1 MNEINIY
8 IYNDVSLNIGI
19 VEAREWLDKEIHD
32 KALSSLML
40 TVFAELAQ
48 NIIKYANRGK
58 ITLKIYINA
67 NKRSLEISSID
78 QGPGIACLQTAL
90 EDGFSTSG
98 TLGLGLPGIKRIMD
112 EFEINSEPEKGTEF
126 RGVKKLWM

>member
-1 MNEINIY
+1 MNEISIY
-8 IYNDVSLNIGI
+8 IFDDVSLNIGI

-58 ITLKIYINA
+58 ITLKIYWNA
-67 NKRSLEISSID
+67 HERSLEIRSID
-78 QGPGIACLQTAL
+78 QGPGIPCLKTAL
-90 EDGFSTSG
+90 KDGFSTSG

-112 EFEINSEPEKGTEF
+112 EFEINSEPNQGTEF
-126 RGVKKLWM
+126 RGVKKL